1 MLNSWN
7 FKRITALLMVLLVVT
22 IPLAAQSPE
31 NDQLFKNI
39 PAETLFCLRINNFNN
54 SLTQMDQFL
63 AGVSPVGLS
72 ALVQSQL
79 TSVLG
84 SPQLAGLNMN
94 GSFAAFGAVL
104 SSPNSQAGAMPNI
117 FIGGLAP
124 VSDYKQFI
132 NGISSKTPAD
142 ANGVVKVLSLGN
154 PVILVTQCNNYA
166 LFTEANGYDN
176 LLAYKKMMGIGTSA
190 SAVAA
195 PFGSVLDSSEANLA
209 ANQPIWIYGNVQQAA
224 KSFEPMVTSAIN
236 SMKAAMGSAQNT
248 NTGINPASI
257 QNIINMYV
265 SIIDTMMKE
274 VKSVSLSI
282 NPTQNSLNITN
293 TVASVSGTEIAKMFA
308 TNLAVKE
315 NTLLPYLED
324 GSLMNVA
331 FAMNAPLMKE
341 AVGFQVN
348 LLSLMGGQNV
358 NQENMQKLKALAE
371 NMINSVSGPAAYTF
385 SVTDGTKPPFKGKY
399 IIAVKD
405 EKKFRQLMND
415 SCEMMKTMGIM
426 DIYKS
431 MGIDSGFTFKQNVE
445 TYKGIQIDSAKLT
458 FKVTDTNSAQT
469 QMINSMYGDGF
480 DYRWGL
486 VNGLFAC
493 TIGPDSDKTLHE
505 LIDKIQAGQAKQLCS
520 ETKAAVSLVPGA
532 EKSDFFFTM
541 NLIRA
546 IKLVTN
552 YAGAIAPLPIPAVD
566 VPTKSNLVVTGK
578 TENGSLIVNIVL
590 PKDHVQE
597 IMTAVTAMIQKMSQP
612 QQPAPGI

>member
-7 FKRITALLMVLLVVT
+7 FKRITALLMVLSVIT

-39 PAETLFCLRINNFNN
+39 PAETLFCVRINNFNN
-54 SLTQMDQFL
+54 SLSQMDQFL

-79 TSVLG
+79 TSMLG

-104 SSPNSQAGAMPNI
+104 SSTNSPAGGMPNI
-117 FIGGLAP
+117 FVGALAP

-154 PVILVTQCNNYA
+154 PVILVTQCNSYA
-166 LFTEANGYDN
+166 LFTESSEYDN
-176 LLAYKKMMGIGTSA
+176 LLAYKKMITGTA
-190 SAVAA
+190 SS
-195 PFGSVLDSSEANLA
+195 FGGTLASSEAKLA

-224 KSFEPMVTSAIN
+224 KSFEPIVTSAIN
-236 SMKAAMGSAQNT
+236 SMKAAMSSAQNA

-265 SIIDTMMKE
+265 NIIDTMMKE

-293 TVASVSGTEIAKMFA
+293 TVASVSGTEIAKMFT
-308 TNLAVKE
+308 TNPAAQE

-341 AVGFQVN
+341 AVDFQVN
-348 LLSLMGGQNV
+348 LLSLMGGQTV

-385 SVTDGTKPPFKGKY
+385 SVTDNTKPPFKGKY
-399 IIAVKD
+399 VIAVKD

-445 TYKGIQIDSAKLT
+445 TYKGVQIDSAKLT

-493 TIGPDSDKTLHE
+493 TIGPDSDKTIHE

-520 ETKAAVSLVPGA
+520 ETKVALSLVPGA

-552 YAGAIAPLPIPAVD
+552 YAGSLSGLPISIPSVD

-578 TENGSLIVNIVL
+578 TENGNLTVNIVL

-612 QQPAPGI
+612 QQPAPGV